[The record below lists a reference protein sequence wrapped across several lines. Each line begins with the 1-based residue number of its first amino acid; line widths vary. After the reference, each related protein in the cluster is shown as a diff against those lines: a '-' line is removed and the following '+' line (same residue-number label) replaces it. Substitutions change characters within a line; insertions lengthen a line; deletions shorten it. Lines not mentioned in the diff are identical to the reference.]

1 VKCYVLV
8 LVYDI
13 NAVEILLNF
22 CVLVLLKNVV
32 KLFQISN
39 VENVVLLEF
48 LCC

>member
-13 NAVEILLNF
+13 NAVEILLKF